1 MDKASMY
8 LNKYSGKN
16 SSSYKPAPQT
26 IDDISLDSDADENDI
41 MAQLSDSDSDAE
53 LRDTPSLSSA
63 QKLFGGNNKKAGD
76 GGSGGLGAGLKRN
89 TALKPNQML
98 AKSGQAGQTAR
109 NKEAEKEK
117 ERMKLQRER
126 EEAEALERD
135 LSISSA
141 EPEEAVPRLRSEAL
155 GGVRSFADFNL
166 DHIQIPDAAAAD
178 PGAKVAEQDD
188 VMDSELDE
196 STMNYS
202 TDLPQELVPPASP
215 TYSEMLRTKSAA
227 GDKGDDGELR
237 FQPFHTCRSSVSVRP
252 TFYYLFS
259 VFES

>member
-41 MAQLSDSDSDAE
+41 MAQLSDSDSDAD
-53 LRDTPSLSSA
+53 LRDTPSMSSA
-63 QKLFGGNNKKAGD
+63 QKLFGGNSKKAGD
-76 GGSGGLGAGLKRN
+76 GGSGGLGGGLKRN

-109 NKEAEKEK
+109 DKEAEKEK

-126 EEAEALERD
+126 EEAEALEKD

-166 DHIQIPDAAAAD
+166 DHIQIPDAAAD
-178 PGAKVAEQDD
+178 PGEKVAEQDD
-188 VMDSELDE
+188 VLHSEPDE
-196 STMNYS
+196 STMHYS

-215 TYSEMLRTKSAA
+215 TYSEMLRTKSA
-227 GDKGDDGELR
+227 GHKDDDGE
-237 FQPFHTCRSSVSVRP
+237 
-252 TFYYLFS
+252 
-259 VFES
+259 